1 MAIMKTKPLGKGVN
15 MKLLLIAPSSSKW
28 RLVGEQSLFN
38 GKTFR
43 FSMLSLLSVA
53 AATPPDV
60 DITIVDEQIEA
71 IDWHA
76 PADLVGITCM
86 TALAPRA
93 YEIARRFRQ
102 RGTPV
107 VLGGMHPTLC
117 PEEAA
122 RNADA
127 IVVGNAEGIW
137 PRVVEDARRHR
148 LRSIYE
154 SPAAGAVTVRKP
166 PPRQLLQT
174 ERYSTVNAVQASTG
188 CPNQCD
194 FCAVTAFHQGRYT
207 QRPVKDVI
215 EEVNAIDD
223 DFFMFV
229 DDNLTADPEY
239 AKSLFQALAPLKKK
253 WVAQSTLAI
262 ARDRRFVKEAADAGC
277 IGIFAGLETFSPDNL
292 TAVNKDCH
300 RVAEYQRAVKVLH
313 DHGICVEAGIVLGF
327 DGDDTATFE
336 HTLKMLDRIKVDV
349 IQVSIF
355 TPLPGTPRFERM
367 RTRIFD
373 TDWSHFDFHHVV
385 FTPHRLLPEQL
396 QAGHDWLTRQFY
408 RPWRIARR
416 LWRHLFRPGG
426 LATLKYLAAINLA
439 YFGRIW
445 SWKIKGHNPAAKSK
459 GRRPAT
465 INAADPAMI
474 GDMPN

>member
-1 MAIMKTKPLGKGVN
+1 MAVMQTKSSGKGGN

-53 AATPPDV
+53 AATPSDV

-71 IDWHA
+71 IDWQT

-93 YEIARRFRQ
+93 YEIARGFRQ
-102 RGTPV
+102 RGIPV

-117 PEEAA
+117 PNDAA
-122 RNADA
+122 RHADA
-127 IVVGNAEGIW
+127 IVVGNAEGVW
-137 PRVVEDARRHR
+137 PRVVEDARRRR
-148 LRSIYE
+148 LQSIYE
-154 SPAAGAVTVRKP
+154 SPASDAMMIRKQ

-174 ERYSTVNAVQASTG
+174 DRYATVNAVQATMG

-194 FCAVTAFHQGRYT
+194 FCAVTAFHQGRYA
-207 QRPVKDVI
+207 QRSVKDVI
-215 EEVNAIDD
+215 EEVNTIND

-229 DDNLTADPEY
+229 DDNLTADPDY
-239 AKSLFQALAPLKKK
+239 AKRLFQALGPLKKK
-253 WVAQSTLAI
+253 WVAQSTLSI
-262 ARDRRFVKEAADAGC
+262 AKDRDFVKQAADAGC

-300 RVAEYQRAVKVLH
+300 RVADYQHAVKVLH

-327 DGDDTATFE
+327 DGDDPATFG

-355 TPLPGTPRFERM
+355 TPLPGTPRYERM
-367 RTRIFD
+367 KARIFD

-385 FTPHRLLPEQL
+385 FTPQRLSPEQL
-396 QAGHDWLTRQFY
+396 QAGHDWLTQQFY
-408 RPWRIARR
+408 RPRRIARR
-416 LWRHLFRPGG
+416 LFRHLFRPGG

-445 SWKIKGHNPAAKSK
+445 SWKIKGDNPAAKSK
-459 GRRPAT
+459 ARRPTTAG
-465 INAADPAMI
+465 AAHPAII
-474 GDMPN
+474 GDMLN

>member
-1 MAIMKTKPLGKGVN
+1 

-53 AATPPDV
+53 AATPSDV

-71 IDWHA
+71 IDWHS

-117 PEEAA
+117 PDDAA
-122 RNADA
+122 RHADA
-127 IVVGNAEGIW
+127 IVVGNAEGVW
-137 PRVVEDARRHR
+137 PRVVEDARRNH
-148 LRSIYE
+148 LQSIYE
-154 SPAAGAVTVRKP
+154 SPAAAAMMDRKL
-166 PPRQLLQT
+166 PPRQLLRT
-174 ERYSTVNAVQASTG
+174 DRYATVNAVQATVG

-207 QRPVKDVI
+207 QRSVKDVI
-215 EEVNAIDD
+215 EEVNAINA

-229 DDNLTADPEY
+229 DDNLTADPDY
-239 AKSLFQALAPLKKK
+239 AKRLFEALTPLKKK

-262 ARDRRFVKEAADAGC
+262 AKDPNFVKQAADAGC
-277 IGIFAGLETFSPDNL
+277 IGVFAGLETFSPDNL
-292 TAVNKDCH
+292 NEVNKDCH
-300 RVAEYQRAVKVLH
+300 RVADYQHAVRVLH

-327 DGDDTATFE
+327 DGDDPATFG

-367 RTRIFD
+367 RTRVFD

-385 FTPHRLLPEQL
+385 FTPHHLLPEQL

-416 LWRHLFRPGG
+416 LWRHVFRPGG
-426 LATLKYLAAINLA
+426 LATIKYLAAINLA

-445 SWKIKGHNPAAKSK
+445 SWKIKGHNPAAQSK
-459 GRRPAT
+459 ARRPTTAGAVRPT
-465 INAADPAMI
+465 MISGMPASQR
-474 GDMPN
+474 